1 MLNVT
6 DVHSEELQSLGHGG
20 VCKLEGH
27 FRLGQSPHVFFQG
40 IFHLQPL
47 RIPRELP
54 LSRGGKGR
62 FQGEV

>member
-1 MLNVT
+1 MNAA
-6 DVHSEELQSLGHGG
+6 DERSEELRCAGHGG
-20 VCKLEGH
+20 VYMLEGY
-27 FRLGQSPHVFFQG
+27 FRLGQSPHVSFQG
-40 IFHLQPL
+40 IFHPQPL